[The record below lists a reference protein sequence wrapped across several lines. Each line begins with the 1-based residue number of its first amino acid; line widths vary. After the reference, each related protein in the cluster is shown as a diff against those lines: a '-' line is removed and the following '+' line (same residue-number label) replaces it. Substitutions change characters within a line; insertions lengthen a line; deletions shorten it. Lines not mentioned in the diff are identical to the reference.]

1 MSYKKLIEE
10 YAEKFFSKPV
20 TCTMDEDI
28 NKLESR
34 NEREMKGDIYKKEKG
49 GRRRTRASGPPKQPV
64 VNASQIASH

>member
-1 MSYKKLIEE
+1 MRVSYKKLIEE

-34 NEREMKGDIYKKEKG
+34 NEREMKGDIYKKEK
-49 GRRRTRASGPPKQPV
+49 RVAAAAPAHPAHQSSP
-64 VNASQIASH
+64 S